1 MFWIDWV
8 KENVLLK
15 FVSSVAFCCFH
26 RAPGEFRPPV
36 WFAQWLWWQYWWLS
50 LSQALG
56 TEVMRSQH
64 CGGERKI
71 NKHENSRKEE
81 CSEET
86 LHMLGTYVSPTRA
99 TVHGRLAGGPG
110 HCSLK
115 QKRDNQQPRPHE
127 VLTPRPQC
135 PHFQNKNQTPSLTA
149 RSPFVV
155 SAPLENTM
163 YVLIRQRVENTI
175 PCLPAPLLTW
185 PCPRLSPQW
194 CIRAYVA
201 AGGPTLYN
209 GTALC

>member
-155 SAPLENTM
+155 SAPLENTDN
-163 YVLIRQRVENTI
+163 V
-175 PCLPAPLLTW
+175 
-185 PCPRLSPQW
+185 
-194 CIRAYVA
+194 CINKT
-201 AGGPTLYN
+201 AGGEYHPLPPNSPPDLALPTTVTTMMHT
-209 GTALC
+209 GLCCSRWSHSL